1 MEKYYKVRESTLLDL
16 FEIAYRFEALL
27 DGGVDNWE
35 WYRDSYYNFLR
46 TYCENNGIDPEQ
58 VYEGEL
64 DFSDIAKS
72 DLKNFE
78 EIQ

>member
-16 FEIAYRFEALL
+16 LEKACRFEVLVNS
-27 DGGVDNWE
+27 GVDNWQRYE
-35 WYRDSYYNFLR
+35 DAYYYFLE
-46 TYCENNGIDPEQ
+46 TYCIDNGIDFEQ
-58 VYEGEL
+58 VYEGAL

-78 EIQ
+78 EI